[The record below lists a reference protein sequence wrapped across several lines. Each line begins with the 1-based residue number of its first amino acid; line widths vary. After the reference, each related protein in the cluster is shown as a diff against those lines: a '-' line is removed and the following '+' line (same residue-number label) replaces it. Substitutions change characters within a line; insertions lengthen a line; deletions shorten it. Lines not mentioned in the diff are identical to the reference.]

1 MGGKTSAK
9 SKNIWI
15 SKAYDRINLTVVKGK
30 KDTIQAHAEASGQ
43 SVNAY
48 INEAIDEKMELDGAD
63 GPQESVGQPAG
74 AGVVSL
80 SSETLEAAQRAA
92 EAAGETVPQ
101 FIERAVET
109 QAQEDTRVRL
119 NEDRQDQTAT
129 ALVREI
135 EDTELLVT
143 STLWGNVFYNDKL
156 YRKPKDAQ
164 KVRDALMEC
173 RQRIG
178 AMLDKLIE
186 KIGSQGIKP
195 DRRG

>member
-178 AMLDKLIE
+178 AMLDNLIE